1 MTVTMHDTT
10 IYIANTQPYT
20 GSHYTAFVLY
30 CDQQGV
36 VYKTAFSRGQSAD
49 YTMQAVGSVV
59 ADQQHPYAAAVRAYC
74 AGDSAALST
83 IPHQPRTA
91 MTPFQR
97 AVYQAMSRI
106 PYGQVRSYKE
116 LAAAAGYPG
125 AARAV
130 GTVCKNNP
138 LVLLVPCH
146 RVVPATGGYGNYR
159 YGTELKQQLLRIEG
173 YSGSQLPL

>member
-1 MTVTMHDTT
+1 MHGTT
-10 IYIANTQPYT
+10 IVIVDIHAHTGESYT
-20 GSHYTAFVLY
+20 TFALY

-36 VYKTAFSRGQSAD
+36 VYKTAFSRGQPAD
-49 YTMQAVGSVV
+49 YTMQAAGTVV

-116 LAAAAGYPG
+116 LAATAGYPG

-138 LVLLVPCH
+138 IVLLVPCH

-173 YSGSQLPL
+173 YAGSRVPR

>member
-1 MTVTMHDTT
+1 MHDTT
-10 IYIANTQPYT
+10 IVIVDTHAHTGVSYT
-20 GSHYTAFVLY
+20 RFALY
-30 CDQQGV
+30 CDQHGV
-36 VYKTAFSRGQSAD
+36 VYKTAFSRGQPAD

-59 ADQQHPYAAAVRAYC
+59 ADQQHPYVVAVRAYC
-74 AGDSAALST
+74 AGDCTALDV
-83 IPHQPRTA
+83 IPHQSRTT

-130 GTVCKNNP
+130 GTACKNNP
-138 LVLLVPCH
+138 LPLLVPCH
-146 RVVPATGGYGNYR
+146 RVVPATGGFGNYI

>member
-1 MTVTMHDTT
+1 MVHGTT
-10 IYIANTQPYT
+10 IVIVDTHAHTGASYT
-20 GSHYTAFVLY
+20 TFALY

-36 VYKTAFSRGQSAD
+36 VYKTAFSRGQHAD
-49 YTMQAVGSVV
+49 YTMQAAGSVV

-74 AGDSAALST
+74 AGDRAALST
-83 IPHQPRTA
+83 IPHQSRTT

-130 GTVCKNNP
+130 GTACKNNP
-138 LVLLVPCH
+138 LPLLVPCH
-146 RVVPATGGYGNYR
+146 RVVPATGGIGNYL
-159 YGTELKQQLLRIEG
+159 YGTAAKEALLRLEG
-173 YSGSQLPL
+173 AL